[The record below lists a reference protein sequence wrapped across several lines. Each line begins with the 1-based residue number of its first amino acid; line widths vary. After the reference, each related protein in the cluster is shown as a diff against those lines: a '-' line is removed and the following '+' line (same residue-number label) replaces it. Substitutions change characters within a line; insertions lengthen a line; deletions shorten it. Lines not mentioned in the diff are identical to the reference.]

1 MGRDRIKRAEGLA
14 RAGYMSGAVRALSDG
29 AVCNTSD
36 PEVYNKLRE
45 LQSAES
51 QPDSSDVISQEEF
64 IPDAAGWRGEYFK
77 YLSPNAKEYLFK
89 LAQHILQNPKSL
101 PAELRPYLFGARL
114 IVLPKPQ
121 GGVRPIAIGTILRKD
136 ISETLVRIL
145 APQLPEFFAPLQ
157 FGVGVPGGT
166 ENVVQ
171 GLRLAKALSED
182 NVVAEVDFTN
192 AFNSVERSVIEDLVI
207 RRFPMLK
214 TWFQL
219 CYGKPSHLLVK
230 DQKPIR
236 SERGVQQG
244 DPLGPFLFA
253 LALQPALVKAAEVE
267 GCCVMAYLDD
277 VYVCGKPNA
286 VAEAIEKLL
295 LAPFSDPQD
304 FFKSIHRTKCFNDR
318 TYFFLRLDAAHH
330 MRRSYDDTQLIKV

>member
-1 MGRDRIKRAEGLA
+1 MGEHCIGRDRIKRAEGLA

-36 PEVYNKLRE
+36 SEVYNKLRE
-45 LQSAES
+45 LHPAASRQCAES
-51 QPDSSDVISQEEF
+51 QPESSDVISQEEF
-64 IPDAAGWRGEYFK
+64 LEVLSSLRPRRAPDAAGWRGEYFK
-77 YLSPNAKEYLFK
+77 HLSPNAKEYLFK

-114 IVLPKPQ
+114 IALPKPQ
-121 GGVRPIAIGTILRKD
+121 GGVRPIAIGTILRKV

-171 GLRLAKALSED
+171 GLRLAKALDED
-182 NVVAEVDFTN
+182 SVVAEVDFTN

-219 CYGKPSHLLVK
+219 CYGKPSH
-230 DQKPIR
+230 
-236 SERGVQQG
+236 
-244 DPLGPFLFA
+244 
-253 LALQPALVKAAEVE
+253 
-267 GCCVMAYLDD
+267 
-277 VYVCGKPNA
+277 
-286 VAEAIEKLL
+286 KL
-295 LAPFSDPQD
+295 
-304 FFKSIHRTKCFNDR
+304 HRD
-318 TYFFLRLDAAHH
+318 
-330 MRRSYDDTQLIKV
+330 SSGI